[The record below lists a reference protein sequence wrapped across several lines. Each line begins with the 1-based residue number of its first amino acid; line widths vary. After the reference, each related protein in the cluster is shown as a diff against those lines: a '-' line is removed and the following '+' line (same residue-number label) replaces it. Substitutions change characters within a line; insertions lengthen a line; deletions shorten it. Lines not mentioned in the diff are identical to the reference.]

1 MSGGQINTDAIDNSG
16 GVDTSDHEVNIK
28 ILLDLLVKKGIVPNK
43 EARNRMLAE
52 MEGDVAALVLEDNRN
67 QARALTLD
75 GLRSA
80 AHYDEFVDLVGN
92 MERNGM
98 IDRSGV
104 QLPSRDSLLQSPQK
118 ARGLPR
124 PLLADLLGYAKMW
137 VYEKLVRSSLPD
149 NPVADPF
156 LLAYFPKP
164 WAGISADISLN
175 IRCGEKLPP
184 RRSQLR
190 IEQWRHP
197 PVAAPYGRVEN
208 VARGNRLGL
217 FGGGCKGGGRA
228 IATTGAG
235 IRARSGCG
243 ACRAA
248 QNRGCG

>member
-1 MSGGQINTDAIDNSG
+1 M
-16 GVDTSDHEVNIK
+16 DTSDHEVNIK

-164 WAGISADISLN
+164 LGRDFSGYFAEHPLRREIIATAVVNYVLNNGGIRLLPRLMDELKMSLEETVLAYLAADA
-175 IRCGEKLPP
+175 KA
-184 RRSQLR
+184 
-190 IEQWRHP
+190 
-197 PVAAPYGRVEN
+197 VAAQSRQRVLES
-208 VARGNRLGL
+208 GL
-217 FGGGCKGGGRA
+217 
-228 IATTGAG
+228 
-235 IRARSGCG
+235 
-243 ACRAA
+243 AA
-248 QNRGCG
+248 DAEHAALLKIEDSVEAAVLKR